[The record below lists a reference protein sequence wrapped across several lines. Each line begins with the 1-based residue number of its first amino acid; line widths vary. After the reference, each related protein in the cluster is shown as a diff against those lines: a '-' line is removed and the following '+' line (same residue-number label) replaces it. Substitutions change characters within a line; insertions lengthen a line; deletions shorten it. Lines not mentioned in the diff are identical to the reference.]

1 MAPEMKPALFAF
13 ASVAFLAVAA
23 GAQVTVDVGPLV
35 GYYRPTGTFDPG
47 LRSTALPNVPS
58 DLSGLALGAEASVQ
72 FGPRF
77 AARLQAAEAAST
89 IYAGPTPDGIEH
101 SPTSARVSIAT
112 AEAVIDVV
120 AAPQRRVWISAGPA
134 LVRHGGDAY
143 APYGSPTQFAAALG
157 VGSTVT
163 FARRLRATLGLSA
176 LRYELNIP
184 LPPYLSLN
192 PGSMERGTMT
202 DLLVRAALTWSVR

>member
-1 MAPEMKPALFAF
+1 MKPALFAF
-13 ASVAFLAVAA
+13 VSIVFLAVAA
-23 GAQVTVDVGPLV
+23 GAQVTVEVGPLL

-47 LRSTALPNVPS
+47 IRSTALPNAPS
-58 DLSGLALGAEASVQ
+58 DLSGVALGAEASVQ

-101 SPTSARVSIAT
+101 RPTSARVSMAT
-112 AEAVIDVV
+112 AEAVVDVV
-120 AAPQRRVWISAGPA
+120 AAPQGVVWVSAGPA

-143 APYGSPTQFAAALG
+143 APYGSPTQFAVALG
-157 VGSTVT
+157 VGSTVIV
-163 FARRLRATLGLSA
+163 ARRLRATLGLSA

-184 LPPYLSLN
+184 LPRNLSLN

-202 DLLVRAALTWSVR
+202 DLLLRAAVTWSVQ